1 MKLTKDHVRIAAEET
16 EKRQYTIEGP
26 PDQLD
31 ELETLLD
38 WIHKLSSWGHSASA
52 EIFVDGDG
60 AAKLK
65 IEGLFVNMEEHPDYK
80 ENAWDKPEL
89 SLGIG
94 V

>member
-1 MKLTKDHVRIAAEET
+1 MKFTADHVRIAVEEI

-26 PDQLD
+26 SDQLD

-52 EIFVDGDG
+52 EIYTDGDG
-60 AAKLK
+60 ASALK
-65 IEGLFVNMEEHPDYK
+65 VEGLTVNMEEHPDYK